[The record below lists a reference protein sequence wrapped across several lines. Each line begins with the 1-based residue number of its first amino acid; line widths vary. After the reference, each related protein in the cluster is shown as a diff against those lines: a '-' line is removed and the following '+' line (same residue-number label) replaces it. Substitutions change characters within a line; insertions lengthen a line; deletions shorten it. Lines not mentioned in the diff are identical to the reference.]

1 MNIAEKILD
10 NAEFIS
16 EDDLDNLDAESRK
29 IHDFILNV
37 SGKFDKLAHD
47 EIGTWLTVVENVGGL
62 VNAIP
67 QSHFKSVV
75 TFIGGIQTEIDDP
88 RSNPLH
94 RLAMEAL
101 KAQVLLQMAAF
112 YQAVIYDYADEQ
124 VLEAM
129 EKVSKIAQDKMKERD
144 NRSG

>member
-1 MNIAEKILD
+1 MNIAQKILD

-16 EDDLDNLDAESRK
+16 EDNLEDIDAESRK

-47 EIGTWLTVVENVGGL
+47 EIDTWMTVVENVGGL
-62 VNAIP
+62 INAIP

-75 TFIGGIQTEIDDP
+75 TFIGSIQTEIDDP
-88 RSNPLH
+88 QSH
-94 RLAMEAL
+94 AFHKLAMEAL

-124 VLEAM
+124 ALEAM
-129 EKVSKIAQDKMKERD
+129 EKVSKISQDKMKERD
-144 NRSG
+144 NRPG